1 MVRSIQ
7 QTIPL
12 KYAHYA
18 AAAQNFLEISR
29 RYLAIRAAVAP
40 ALIHA
45 HERGRALLAQ
55 GVRLGA
61 APQSF
66 TPYFKQ
72 R

>member
-1 MVRSIQ
+1 MTK
-7 QTIPL
+7 TIAL
-12 KYAHYA
+12 KHAHYA
-18 AAAQNFLEISR
+18 AATQSFLEISR

-45 HERGRALLAQ
+45 HERGRALLSQ